1 MDIPVLCY
9 LIIAV
14 ADAAP
19 LKPRVFI
26 AWIDVDLWVY
36 TYCKKNVVIR

>member
-1 MDIPVLCY
+1 MDVPAVFY

-19 LKPRVFI
+19 LQPRVFI
-26 AWIDVDLWVY
+26 AWIDVEYGSICIDRTLL
-36 TYCKKNVVIR
+36 

>member
-1 MDIPVLCY
+1 MDVPAVFY

-19 LKPRVFI
+19 LQPRVFI
-26 AWIDVDLWVY
+26 AWIDVDVWVDMY
-36 TYCKKNVVIR
+36 R